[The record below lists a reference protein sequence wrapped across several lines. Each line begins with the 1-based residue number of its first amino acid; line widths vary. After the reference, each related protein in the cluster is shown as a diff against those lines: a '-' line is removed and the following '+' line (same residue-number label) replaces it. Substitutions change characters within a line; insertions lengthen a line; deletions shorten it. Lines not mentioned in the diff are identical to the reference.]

1 MTDAEKEKIRKRYA
15 AGGQGSALQVSDE
28 INARFAEQT
37 LSNKNILERLVQ
49 KKQTLKNTR
58 LFQKGSDGLSE
69 RRKTHR
75 GCGSAL
81 SAVQKAVR

>member
-15 AGGQGSALQVSDE
+15 AVGQGNALQVSDE

-37 LSNKNILERLVQ
+37 LSNKNIFERLVQ

-69 RRKTHR
+69 RRKAYR
-75 GCGSAL
+75 GGGSAL